1 MKFGPVPVE
10 EAVGAIAAHAVKA
23 PGLSLRKGS
32 RITRADVA
40 AMIQAGIAD
49 VVVARLDPGD
59 LDEDVAARRVAEAC
73 AGEGVSAARGA
84 TGRCNLHAAHSG
96 VLEFDAAGVDA
107 FNLIHESLTLATL
120 PPYRAVVAGEL
131 VATVKVIPFAV
142 PSFLLDT
149 ALRRAGPVMRIAPFR
164 RAKVALL
171 STLLPGLSEKVV
183 EKTER
188 VTQERLAHFDAHL
201 SDVRRIPHEVEALSS
216 AILQAIKGGAEVVVI
231 FGASAIADRADVIP
245 LAVEHAGGRV
255 ERLGMPVDPGNLL
268 MLGRLGDVPVLGAP
282 SCARSPK
289 ENGFDLV
296 LPRLLADL
304 PLRAADIARMG
315 VGGLIGEIVT
325 RPQPREQARET
336 TAAPIAAV
344 VLAAGRG
351 TRMPGANK
359 LLETVGDQVVVR
371 RVVEAALAGGAR
383 PVLVVTGHEKERVA
397 GALSGLPVQVVE
409 NAAYA
414 DGLSTSLAAGIR
426 AVPSTCE
433 GALVLL
439 GDMPLVDGELV
450 RGLIAAFA
458 PDEGRLVVVPVA
470 EGRRGNPVL
479 WARRFFPALQSLD
492 GDMGARALLAGH
504 PEAVFELETSGAAV
518 TLDVDT
524 PEALALARAALRA
537 AG

>member
-23 PGLSLRKGS
+23 PGLSVRKGS
-32 RITRADVA
+32 RLTRADVA
-40 AMIQAGIAD
+40 AMIQAGIAE

-59 LDEDVAARRVAEAC
+59 LDEDAAARRVADVC
-73 AGEGVSAARGA
+73 AGEGITPARGA
-84 TGRCNLHAAHSG
+84 TGRCNLHAAQAG
-96 VLEFDAAGVDA
+96 VLEFDPAGVDA

-120 PPYRAVVAGEL
+120 PPYRAVTTGEL

-164 RAKVALL
+164 RARVALL
-171 STLLPGLSEKVV
+171 STLLPGLAEKVV

-188 VTQERLAHFDAHL
+188 VTRERLARFDAHL
-201 SDVRRIPHEVEALSS
+201 SHALRMPHEVEALSS
-216 AILQAIKGGAEVVVI
+216 EILRSVKEGAEAVII
-231 FGASAIADRADVIP
+231 FGASAIADREDVIP
-245 LAVEHAGGRV
+245 LALERAGGRV

-282 SCARSPK
+282 GCARSPK

-304 PLRAADIARMG
+304 PLRAVDIARMG

-325 RPQPREQARET
+325 RPQPREQDREAKT
-336 TAAPIAAV
+336 APIAAV

-359 LLETVGDQVVVR
+359 LLETVGETAVVR
-371 RVVEAALAGGAR
+371 RVAEAALAGGAS

-397 GALSGLPVQVVE
+397 AALTGLPVQVVE

-414 DGLSTSLAAGIR
+414 DGLSTSLAVGIR
-426 AVPSTCE
+426 AVPPECE

-439 GDMPLVDGELV
+439 GDMPLVDGALV
-450 RGLIAAFA
+450 RGLIAAFV
-458 PDEGRLVVVPVA
+458 PEEGRLIVVPVA

-479 WARRFFPALQSLD
+479 WARRFFSALQSLE
-492 GDMGARALLAGH
+492 GDMGARALLAAH
-504 PEAVFELETSGAAV
+504 PEAVFDLETSGAAA

-524 PEALALARAALRA
+524 PEALARARAAVRA